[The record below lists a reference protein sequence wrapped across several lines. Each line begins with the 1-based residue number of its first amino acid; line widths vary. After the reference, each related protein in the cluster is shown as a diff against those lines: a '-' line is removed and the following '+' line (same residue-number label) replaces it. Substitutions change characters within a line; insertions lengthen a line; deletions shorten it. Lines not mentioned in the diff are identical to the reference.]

1 MRARSRRGQ
10 LVSAMGIFSSLL
22 ALFGCVTIQPQP
34 LPPQRTK
41 AELRRVFPG
50 SPDRIVT
57 AKEKPLPHG
66 ADELWVFEIHAGEER
81 YYFKGDTLIAVDL
94 AVYETL

>member
-1 MRARSRRGQ
+1 
-10 LVSAMGIFSSLL
+10 
-22 ALFGCVTIQPQP
+22 
-34 LPPQRTK
+34 
-41 AELRRVFPG
+41 VFPG